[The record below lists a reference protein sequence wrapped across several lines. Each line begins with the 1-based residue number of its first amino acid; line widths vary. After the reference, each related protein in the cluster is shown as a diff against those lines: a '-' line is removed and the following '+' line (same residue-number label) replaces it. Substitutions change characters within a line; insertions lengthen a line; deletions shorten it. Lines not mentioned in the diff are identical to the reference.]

1 MIEKNDLLRM
11 LDNADKQKIMLEQAI
26 GKLNN
31 EVNIL
36 RERYVKV
43 LGKIELLSEQLSLI
57 SQNEEEQA
65 QQKEKIEEK
74 EIKTEE
80 VKE

>member
-57 SQNEEEQA
+57 SQNEEEQV

>member
-43 LGKIELLSEQLSLI
+43 LGKIELLSEQLALI